1 MDAQNNEASGAA
13 ANNILR
19 LQSEESGA
27 GGEVYSSFL
36 WVGGPRKIGEEIYG
50 CVQVQGRSRHFRP
63 HVVPPLGYTTGPDTR
78 VWGPSALLFSEL
90 PLEKVRET
98 ARVEQRARDPG
109 RAPSAPAI
117 EDPVPDSGD
126 TRSRSGHDPLCTRI
140 APASLAVGVE

>member
-1 MDAQNNEASGAA
+1 MHRTTRPVVQPRIIFFVYKAKNLGRGVRYTVRFFGWEGRE
-13 ANNILR
+13 R
-19 LQSEESGA
+19 LEKKYMA
-27 GGEVYSSFL
+27 G
-36 WVGGPRKIGEEIYG
+36 
-50 CVQVQGRSRHFRP
+50 VQVQGQSRHFRP